1 MGGKIR
7 RTKSI
12 LVIDDDLIMLQLMKD
27 ALEPEGYD
35 VTLAADGVAGVALL
49 RETDPDMVLLD
60 IMMPGTDGLE
70 ILNSVR
76 QHYEIPV
83 IMLTA
88 KRDVGTLRDALI
100 HGADDYIRKPFNK
113 LELIARIKA
122 KLGHIYL

>member
-1 MGGKIR
+1 MSGKIR
-7 RTKSI
+7 RTKST
-12 LVIDDDLIMLQLMKD
+12 LVIDDDSIMLQLMED
-27 ALEPEGYD
+27 TLEPEGYD
-35 VTLAADGVAGVALL
+35 VTLAADGAAGMALL
-49 RETDPDMVLLD
+49 RETNPDIVLLD
-60 IMMPGTDGLE
+60 VMMPGTDGLE